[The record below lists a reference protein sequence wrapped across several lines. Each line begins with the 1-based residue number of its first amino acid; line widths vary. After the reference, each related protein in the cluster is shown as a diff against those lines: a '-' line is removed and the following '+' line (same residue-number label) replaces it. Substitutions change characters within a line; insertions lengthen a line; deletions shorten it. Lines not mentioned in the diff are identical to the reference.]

1 MKKYI
6 LYIIVDSIV
15 LLLMIFLSSFV
26 LIVSIKEEEWMLVI
40 GVILTICLLIIIPIH
55 FCFLQIKK
63 NFKLYKNS
71 RPVKILYI
79 VKRSLK
85 D

>member
-6 LYIIVDSIV
+6 LHVIIDSIA
-15 LLLMIFLSSFV
+15 LLSMIFISFFV

-40 GVILTICLLIIIPIH
+40 GIILTICLLIIIPIY

-79 VKRSLK
+79 VKKSLK
-85 D
+85 